1 MLNKKNITTFFLSII
16 IFSSLNALELTYINN
31 KQYIKHEY
39 DMADYVPHSNGI
51 GEVFIDKF
59 NSNKSIVELYFF
71 TSTYKMY
78 YHINF
83 TDNFFDGYAERTEY
97 MTQYD
102 TGHATTIEFEKF
114 NGDILML
121 DKDNFLSK
129 KYIQIAWEI
138 LQESK

>member
-1 MLNKKNITTFFLSII
+1 
-16 IFSSLNALELTYINN
+16 
-31 KQYIKHEY
+31 
-39 DMADYVPHSNGI
+39 
-51 GEVFIDKF
+51 
-59 NSNKSIVELYFF
+59 
-71 TSTYKMY
+71 MY

-97 MTQYD
+97 MSQYD
-102 TGHATTIEFEKF
+102 TGNATTIEFEKF